1 MTPICRITP
10 LLLLALPACSDV
22 EKAGSDG
29 HDGHHH
35 HDHEVIT
42 TVVLTFTSQTDD
54 SETSFTW
61 TDADNSASP
70 TIDDVIL
77 QDADDY
83 NLSVAFLNELEDPA
97 EDITREVSDEAD
109 EHQLFFTGS
118 AVEGPATGTN
128 ADAII
133 AHNYADTDADD
144 LPLGLYNSISKIDSG
159 SGELT
164 VTLRH
169 LPPENGNPVKTE
181 GMAED
186 IAAGGFGS
194 VGGENDVQVSFNIE
208 VE

>member
-1 MTPICRITP
+1 MKPIFQVTP
-10 LLLLALPACSDV
+10 LLLLALSACSDV
-22 EKAGSDG
+22 EKDGTDG

-42 TVVLTFTSQTDD
+42 TVVLTFTSQADD
-54 SETSFTW
+54 SEQAFTW
-61 TDADNSASP
+61 SDADNSASP

-83 NLSVAFLNELEDPA
+83 SLSVAFLNALEDPA
-97 EDITREVSDEAD
+97 EDITPEVSDEGD

-118 AVEGPATGTN
+118 AVEGPATATN

-133 AHNYADTDADD
+133 AHTYADEDADG
-144 LPLGLYNSISKIDSG
+144 LPLGLDNSISTLAAG

-169 LPPENGNPVKTE
+169 LPLEDGNPVKTE
-181 GMAED
+181 DMAED
-186 IAAGGFGS
+186 VAAGGFGS
-194 VGGENDVQVSFNIE
+194 IGGENDAQVSFNIE

>member
-1 MTPICRITP
+1 MKAFLRITP
-10 LLLLALPACSDV
+10 LLLLVLPACSDV
-22 EKAGSDG
+22 EKDGS
-29 HDGHHH
+29 DGHHH

-42 TVVLTFTSQTDD
+42 TVILTFTSQTDD
-54 SETSFTW
+54 SELEFIWS
-61 TDADNSASP
+61 DVDNSASP
-70 TIDDVIL
+70 TIDDIIL

-83 NLSVAFLNELEDPA
+83 VLSAAFLNELEDPA
-97 EDITREVSDEAD
+97 EDITPEIEDEGD

-133 AHNYADTDADD
+133 AHTYADEDLDG
-144 LPLGLYNSISKIDSG
+144 LPLGLSNNISTLSVG

-169 LPPENGNPVKTE
+169 LPIEDGNPVKTQ

-186 IAAGGFGS
+186 VAEGGFGS
-194 VGGENDVQVSFNIE
+194 IAGESDAQVSFNIE
-208 VE
+208 IE